1 MLTACSI
8 AAFSFSFSLKKK
20 KIVLK
25 NTKKSVFE
33 IENKNF
39 YGLIAQIHP
48 KLWGSLHLAP
58 KTIRTCNHHPILKK
72 LVNCILESV

>member
-1 MLTACSI
+1 MLMACLI
-8 AAFSFSFSLKKK
+8 AAFSFKKK
-20 KIVLK
+20 KNVLK

-39 YGLIAQIHP
+39 YQLIAQIHP